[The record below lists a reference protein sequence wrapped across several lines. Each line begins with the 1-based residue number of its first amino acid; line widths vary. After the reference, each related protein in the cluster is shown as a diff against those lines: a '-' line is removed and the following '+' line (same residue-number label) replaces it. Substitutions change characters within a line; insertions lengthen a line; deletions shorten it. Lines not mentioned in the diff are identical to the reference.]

1 MDWLLKVV
9 DGKII
14 PTEKEKQ
21 FVRETY
27 DAECYFYDQN
37 FGRILQELKQLKLDQ
52 NTVILIFGDHG
63 ELFFDHDNS
72 FGHAKTLTKEEIQVP
87 LILYIPGKPHQERNE
102 IVSLADVFP
111 TLAELMGS
119 KDSYDLD
126 GISLLT
132 PADAKKRFNRAIYYE
147 VTYGKEAR
155 WGVQTNEFKLVF
167 DKEKQKEYFY
177 DLRKDP
183 WETKNLS
190 AETPKTMQYMKSL
203 LSAYIQK
210 SIHPTEQVKAS
221 QEKQESGELRE
232 QLKAL
237 GYLN

>member
-1 MDWLLKVV
+1 MDWLKKVV
-9 DGKII
+9 DGEII
-14 PTEKEKQ
+14 PTEKEKE
-21 FVRETY
+21 FVRQNY
-27 DAECYFYDQN
+27 DAEVYFYDQN
-37 FGRILQELKQLKLDQ
+37 FGRLLQELQRLHIDQ
-52 NTVILIFGDHG
+52 NTVLLIFGDHG

-87 LILYIPGKPHQERNE
+87 LVLYIPGKQHQERKE

-119 KDSYDLD
+119 RKTYDID
-126 GISLLT
+126 GISLLE
-132 PADAKKRFNRAIYYE
+132 PPDSRKRFNRAVYYE

-155 WGVQTNEFKLVF
+155 WGVQTNEFKMVF
-167 DKEKQKEYFY
+167 DKAKQLEYFY

-183 WETKNLS
+183 NETENLS
-190 AETPKTMQYMKSL
+190 ASSPRAMGLMKNL
-203 LSAYIQK
+203 LTAYIKK
-210 SIHPTEQVKAS
+210 SINPNASVIAS
-221 QEKQESGELRE
+221 QKEESGELRE

>member
-1 MDWLLKVV
+1 MDWLMKVV
-9 DGKII
+9 EGKIV
-14 PTEKEKQ
+14 PTEKEKE
-21 FVRETY
+21 FVRQTY
-27 DAECYFYDQN
+27 DAEVYFFDQN
-37 FGRILQELKQLKLDQ
+37 FGRLLKELQQLKLDQ

-63 ELFFDHDNS
+63 ELFFDHENS

-87 LILYIPGKPHQERNE
+87 LILYIPGRQHQERKE

-119 KDSYDLD
+119 HDTYDID
-126 GISLLT
+126 GISLLE
-132 PADAKKRFNRAIYYE
+132 PPDSKKRFNRAIYYE

-167 DKEKQKEYFY
+167 NKEKQKESFY

-183 WETKNLS
+183 QEMQNLS
-190 AETPKTMQYMKSL
+190 SDSPRTMQLMKNL
-203 LSAYIQK
+203 LSAYIKK
-210 SIHPTEQVKAS
+210 SIHPTDQVKAS
-221 QEKQESGELRE
+221 QDKQESGELRE